1 MALLVAAETNPYFKK
16 MADAAKAEAAKD
28 GVDLAITSNKV
39 GDSDEVQSNAI
50 ETAVASGVS
59 TILITPAGPGVVP
72 AIRKARAAGVM
83 VLALDN
89 PTTPNDAVDMAYVTS
104 NRDAGQ
110 ALGKYVAAKLAG
122 APAVIAMLDVFE
134 GKVIQ
139 VDIDRDHGFLTGM
152 GIAETNP
159 NVNGASRRPAST
171 PAAGITPVVCHQAT
185 QAAEDGGRTAMENCL
200 SKNPDINVVYTIN
213 EPAAFGAYKAL
224 QAAGKTQGVTIAT
237 FDGSCGGMAAMK
249 KGVISVDAQTY
260 PAKMA
265 ELGIRAAVAY
275 AKDKSI
281 PKPSPRPD
289 LFQSRHRA
297 GHRHS
302 RSPASIRLAAMRA
315 ANRASDLNR
324 SFQLRGAGSWP
335 TPWRPPHGE
344 RRIRQAPALPG
355 AADPALH
362 PRPSVGQPARGAGAQ
377 RHRLSRSWRPP
388 FVPRTTCRWSCSRRL
403 CWLPSP
409 PVRRWS
415 CCPAVSTC
423 RSAS

>member
-1 MALLVAAETNPYFKK
+1 MTLSTIEWLRSSKASPATLACGVLLAIACSSSASASRPKVALLVAAETNPYFKK

-28 GVDLAITSNKV
+28 GVDLTITSNKV
-39 GDSDEVQSNAI
+39 GDLDEVQSNAI

-159 NVNGASRRPAST
+159 NVNGAEPKTGKYSGGGNYT
-171 PAAGITPVVCHQAT
+171 VVCHQAT

-224 QAAGKTQGVTIAT
+224 QAAEKTQGVTIAT
-237 FDGSCGGMAAMK
+237 FDGSCSGMAAMK

-265 ELGIRAAVAY
+265 ELGIQAAVAY

-281 PKPSPRPD
+281 PKPSPGLTYFNP
-289 LFQSRHRA
+289 
-297 GHRHS
+297 G
-302 RSPASIRLAAMRA
+302 I
-315 ANRASDLNR
+315 
-324 SFQLRGAGSWP
+324 
-335 TPWRPPHGE
+335 
-344 RRIRQAPALPG
+344 ALVT
-355 AADPALH
+355 D
-362 PRPSVGQPARGAGAQ
+362 
-377 RHRLSRSWRPP
+377 
-388 FVPRTTCRWSCSRRL
+388 T
-403 CWLPSP
+403 
-409 PVRRWS
+409 
-415 CCPAVSTC
+415 AVSGINSIGSDEGSKSC
-423 RSAS
+423 F

>member
-1 MALLVAAETNPYFKK
+1 MTLSTIQWLRSSKASAAAVAAALLVTVACSSSASAEGPKVALLVAAETNPYFKK

-59 TILITPAGPGVVP
+59 TILINPAGPGIVP

-89 PTTPNDAVDMAYVTS
+89 PTTPADAVDMAYVTS
-104 NRDAGQ
+104 NRDAGRG
-110 ALGKYVAAKLAG
+110 LGKYVAAKLNG

-152 GIAETNP
+152 GIPETNP
-159 NVNGASRRPAST
+159 NINGAEPKT
-171 PAAGITPVVCHQAT
+171 GKYAGGGDYTVVCHQAT

-200 SKNPDINVVYTIN
+200 TKNPDINVVYTIN
-213 EPAAFGAYKAL
+213 EPAAFGAFKAL

-237 FDGSCGGMAAMK
+237 FDGSCSGMAAMK

-260 PAKMA
+260 PARMA
-265 ELGIRAAVAY
+265 ELGIQAAVAY

-281 PKPSPRPD
+281 PKPSPGLNYFNPGIALVTD
-289 LFQSRHRA
+289 TPVA
-297 GHRHS
+297 GIN
-302 RSPASIRLAAMRA
+302 SIS
-315 ANRASDLNR
+315 SDD
-324 SFQLRGAGSWP
+324 GGK
-335 TPWRPPHGE
+335 
-344 RRIRQAPALPG
+344 
-355 AADPALH
+355 
-362 PRPSVGQPARGAGAQ
+362 
-377 RHRLSRSWRPP
+377 
-388 FVPRTTCRWSCSRRL
+388 SCF
-403 CWLPSP
+403 
-409 PVRRWS
+409 
-415 CCPAVSTC
+415 
-423 RSAS
+423 

>member
-1 MALLVAAETNPYFKK
+1 MALSTIQSPRSSRSAAALASALFLALACSSSASSDGLRVALLISTETIPYFKK
-16 MADAAKAEAAKD
+16 MADAAKAEAAKE

-89 PTTPNDAVDMAYVTS
+89 PTTPNDAVDMSYVTS

-110 ALGKYVAAKLAG
+110 ALGKYVSAKLAG

-152 GIAETNP
+152 GIPETNP
-159 NVNGASRRPAST
+159 NINGAEPKT
-171 PAAGITPVVCHQAT
+171 GKYTGGGTYTVVCHQAT

-200 SKNPDINVVYTIN
+200 SKNPDINVVYSIN

-224 QAAGKTQGVTIAT
+224 QTAGKTQGVTIAT
-237 FDGSCGGMAAMK
+237 FDGSCRGMAALK
-249 KGVISVDAQTY
+249 KGMISVDAQTY

-265 ELGIRAAVAY
+265 ELGIQAAVAY

-281 PKPSPRPD
+281 PKPSPGLTYFNPGIALVTD
-289 LFQSRHRA
+289 TPVS
-297 GHRHS
+297 GIN
-302 RSPASIRLAAMRA
+302 SIG
-315 ANRASDLNR
+315 SDE
-324 SFQLRGAGSWP
+324 GSK
-335 TPWRPPHGE
+335 
-344 RRIRQAPALPG
+344 
-355 AADPALH
+355 
-362 PRPSVGQPARGAGAQ
+362 
-377 RHRLSRSWRPP
+377 
-388 FVPRTTCRWSCSRRL
+388 SCF
-403 CWLPSP
+403 
-409 PVRRWS
+409 
-415 CCPAVSTC
+415 
-423 RSAS
+423 

>member
-1 MALLVAAETNPYFKK
+1 MTPSTIEWLRSSKQPAAAALILAAAWSGIASAETPKAALLVAAETNPYFKK

-28 GVDLAITSNKV
+28 GVDLAITTSKA
-39 GDSDEVQSNAI
+39 GDSAEVQSNAI

-59 TILITPAGPGVVP
+59 TILITPTGPGIVP

-104 NRDAGQ
+104 NRDAGE

-152 GIAETNP
+152 GIPETNP
-159 NVNGASRRPAST
+159 HVNGAEPKT
-171 PAAGITPVVCHQAT
+171 GKYAGGGNYTIACHQAT

-200 SKNPDINVVYTIN
+200 TKNPDINVVYTIN

-237 FDGSCGGMAAMK
+237 FDGSCVGMAALK

-281 PKPSPRPD
+281 PKPSPGLTYFNPGVALVTD
-289 LFQSRHRA
+289 TPVP
-297 GHRHS
+297 GTN
-302 RSPASIRLAAMRA
+302 SIG
-315 ANRASDLNR
+315 SDE
-324 SFQLRGAGSWP
+324 GAK
-335 TPWRPPHGE
+335 
-344 RRIRQAPALPG
+344 
-355 AADPALH
+355 
-362 PRPSVGQPARGAGAQ
+362 
-377 RHRLSRSWRPP
+377 
-388 FVPRTTCRWSCSRRL
+388 SCF
-403 CWLPSP
+403 
-409 PVRRWS
+409 
-415 CCPAVSTC
+415 
-423 RSAS
+423 